1 MTAPAMSMIKDS
13 EGKIP
18 AFVSPMRRTGNPDE
32 IASLILTLAS
42 AGGAYCNGSVFLSD
56 GGRLANGPSV
66 F

>member
-1 MTAPAMSMIKDS
+1 MTAPAIKMMQDND
-13 EGKIP
+13 GKLP
-18 AFVSPMRRTGNPDE
+18 SYVSPMRRAGEPNE

-42 AGGAYCNGSVFLSD
+42 AGGAYCNGAVFLSD

>member
-1 MTAPAMSMIKDS
+1 MNAPAIPMIQDN

-18 AFVSPMRRTGNPDE
+18 AHVSPMRRTGHPDE

-42 AGGAYCNGSVFLSD
+42 AEGAYCNGSVFLSD
-56 GGRLANGPSV
+56 GGRLANGPTV